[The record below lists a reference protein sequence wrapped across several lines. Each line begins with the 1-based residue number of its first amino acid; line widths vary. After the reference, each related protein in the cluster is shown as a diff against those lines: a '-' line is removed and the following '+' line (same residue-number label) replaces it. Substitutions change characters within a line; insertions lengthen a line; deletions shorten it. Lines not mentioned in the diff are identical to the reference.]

1 MVTQT
6 RSRRTTQSTK
16 PSLLASLLPYD
27 EKLRLR
33 ELAVLRDRVGN
44 ELRSKAQFEMDGA
57 RFDWT
62 AFKAQFNTDYG
73 DLPLADIRANLK
85 TYYGFSNA
93 QEVAEAYDKMQVLRR
108 ARQAQRGY

>member
-1 MVTQT
+1 MATQT
-6 RSRRTTQSTK
+6 KTRQATK

-57 RFDWT
+57 TFDWT
-62 AFKAQFNTDYG
+62 AFRAQFHADYG

-93 QEVAEAYDKMQVLRR
+93 QDVADAYDKMQELRR